1 MAYKNILT
9 IGLSIVLVGLIGY
22 MAVHI
27 VHGLVYILWLV
38 MANPFHTILFSLVAI
53 GAIIQITSKKK

>member
-1 MAYKNILT
+1 M